1 MAEIKKDQPVEERA
15 KNYGEILLNELK
27 GLRNDIAVL
36 YDEIMFANI
45 LSIHQTHP
53 FRYDIE
59 PEFEDFIVSWM
70 NQAYNLLKQDRK
82 DEGE

>member
-1 MAEIKKDQPVEERA
+1 MAEIKKEQSVEERA

-53 FRYDIE
+53 FKDNTE
-59 PEFEDFIVSWM
+59 SEFQDFVDSWM

-82 DEGE
+82 DEDE